1 MDTPIKHLGAV
12 IIAII
17 AVLLCVTLVR
27 GIVDKAGDEI
37 DSSMGSLTS
46 EVVNDQVNGGEN

>member
-1 MDTPIKHLGAV
+1 MDTPIKHLGSV

-27 GIVDKAGDEI
+27 GIVTKTGEKI
-37 DSSMGSLTS
+37 NSSMDELSGISVS
-46 EVVNDQVNGGEN
+46 ETVVPEDE

>member
-1 MDTPIKHLGAV
+1 MDTPIKHLGSV

-27 GIVDKAGDEI
+27 GIVDKAGDKI
-37 DSSMGSLTS
+37 DSSMDELSGVSVS
-46 EVVNDQVNGGEN
+46 ETVEPEGD